1 VAIAATTGGVGL
13 LVRSVL
19 PAGQFLTLLVV
30 GLACAAAAVGA
41 SLLFARSTVLD
52 MVGLLRRRGVGA
64 R

>member
-1 VAIAATTGGVGL
+1 
-13 LVRSVL
+13 VL